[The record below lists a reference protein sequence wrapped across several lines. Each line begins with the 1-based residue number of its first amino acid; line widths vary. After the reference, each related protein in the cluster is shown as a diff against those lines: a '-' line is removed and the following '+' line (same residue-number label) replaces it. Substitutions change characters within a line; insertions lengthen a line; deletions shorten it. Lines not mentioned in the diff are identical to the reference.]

1 MDVVGPGRTVHR
13 PMIHARR
20 RPRIALIVNFL
31 DSAYQMSLRMAIG
44 RATSKR
50 GVDLIV
56 VIGRALDHEDENER
70 ALNVAYDW
78 LTPSSVD
85 GVIIAA
91 AAISKYSGSEGIARL
106 CRTLAPVPTCSIGLG
121 LAGIPSIVIDNRSA
135 MRTMVGHLLQRHERR
150 RVAYIGG
157 PSHND
162 EARARLAGYRA
173 ALESAQIAFDPALT
187 ETGQFSMPTGRHAMR
202 EILARTRDIDAV
214 VAANDYMALGALDE
228 LGAQSIRVPED
239 VLVAGFDDAPVAR
252 FAPRSLSTVA
262 QPMEEMAELAVDA
275 ILKSMSGKPV
285 EPVSYLDVQLVLRE
299 SCGCGY
305 IVSESAREMAIDGT
319 GKAADHLRK
328 NATPLLAAVLG
339 NAGSSRRY
347 WASFLGEM
355 IEALA
360 VELSGRRG
368 TFLRAVEQIA
378 ERMSD
383 RETSL
388 DEVARALFQLRRCCR
403 NAGYHGSD
411 PIVFE
416 ETCMRGLTVLS
427 SAATRREGRR
437 ALRVMDGAYGL
448 REVSQ
453 GLAVG
458 LNRAGLGLNF
468 GNAIRSLGIDTA
480 FLSVLVPGQPP
491 RLQALLAV
499 EAGQPVLLDSAPY
512 PPETLFPAEFP
523 ARDTPSCLIALPLTF
538 ERQVLGM
545 VAFGGDCDPFVCEAV
560 RSQLSAALQL
570 AELHTRVVEETTLRE
585 RLSHQQML
593 GELAVAR
600 RIQTALIPKSLS
612 VPGLEIAASML
623 PADQVGGDYYDVFN
637 TPDGCWIGIGDVTG
651 HGLLAGMIMLMMQ
664 STVSALVDALPD
676 SSPAQI
682 VCHLNHVMRRNI
694 RERLGETDHATFVM
708 VRYRTDGLA
717 MMAGAHEDLLLY
729 RAAEGRCERLNPQG
743 VWLGIAD
750 DIQDT
755 THDQGFRLDPGD
767 VLLLYTDGLIEAR
780 SATHEEFGIERV
792 EAILQANARSPVDV
806 IRQQLVAAVL
816 SWTPVQQDDVTL
828 IVARR
833 TP

>member
-1 MDVVGPGRTVHR
+1 MHP
-13 PMIHARR
+13 ARR

-31 DSAYQMSLRMAIG
+31 DSAYQMTLRTAIG
-44 RATSKR
+44 RATARR
-50 GVDLIV
+50 GVDLVV
-56 VIGRALDHEDENER
+56 VIGRALDHEDANER

-106 CRTLAPVPTCSIGLG
+106 CRSLAPVPTCSVGLG

-135 MRTMVGHLLQRHERR
+135 MRTMAAHLIQRHERR
-150 RVAYIGG
+150 RIAYIGG
-157 PSHND
+157 PSDND

-173 ALESAQIAFDPALT
+173 ALESAQLEFDPVLT
-187 ETGQFSMPTGRHAMR
+187 ETGQFSMPTGRRAMR

-214 VAANDYMALGALDE
+214 IAANDYMALGALDE
-228 LGAQSIRVPED
+228 LAAQSFRVPED

-252 FAPRSLSTVA
+252 FAARSLSTVA
-262 QPMEEMAELAVDA
+262 QPMEEMAELAVDV
-275 ILKSMSGKPV
+275 ILNSMSGKPV
-285 EPVSYLDVQLVLRE
+285 EPVSQLAVQLVLRE

-305 IVSESAREMAIDGT
+305 IVSNSARELAIEGT
-319 GKAADHLRK
+319 GRAADYLRK
-328 NATPLLAAVLG
+328 NATALFAAVLS

-347 WASFLGEM
+347 WASFLHEM
-355 IEALA
+355 IESLA
-360 VELSGRRG
+360 DELSGRRG
-368 TFLRAVEQIA
+368 TFLLAVERIA
-378 ERMSD
+378 ETMAD

-388 DEVARALFQLRRCCR
+388 DEVARALFQLRSCCR

-411 PIVFE
+411 QIAFE

-453 GLAVG
+453 GLAIG
-458 LNRAGLGLNF
+458 LNRAGLGRNF
-468 GNAIRSLGIDTA
+468 GNAIPSLGIDTA
-480 FLSVLVPGQPP
+480 FFSVMVPGEAPH
-491 RLQALLAV
+491 LQVLLAI
-499 EAGQPVLLDSAPY
+499 EAGQNVPVDGTPY
-512 PPETLFPAEFP
+512 PPELLFPPGFP
-523 ARDTPSCLIALPLTF
+523 AGDAPSCLILLPLTF
-538 ERQVLGM
+538 ERQALGM

-570 AELHTRVVEETTLRE
+570 AELHARVVEETTLRE
-585 RLSHQQML
+585 RLAHQQTL

-600 RIQTALIPKSLS
+600 RIQTALIPKSLA
-612 VPGLEIAASML
+612 VTGLEIAASML

-664 STVSALVDALPD
+664 STVSALVAALPD

-708 VRYRTDGLA
+708 LRYRTDGLA
-717 MMAGAHEDLLLY
+717 TMAGAHEDLLVY
-729 RAAEGRCERLNPQG
+729 RAAEHRCERIRPDG

-750 DIQDT
+750 DIQDAT
-755 THDQGFRLDPGD
+755 LDRSFRLHPGD

-780 SATHEEFGIERV
+780 SASLEEFGIERV
-792 EAILQANARSPVDV
+792 EAILLASARSPVDV
-806 IRQQLVAAVL
+806 IRDQLVSAAL
-816 SWTPVQQDDVTL
+816 DWTPVQQDDVTL

-833 TP
+833 VPVMA